1 MRGCSSSALE
11 LHCRM
16 LFRSAE
22 FTIGA
27 VRAADLPTN
36 GQPEIAFAGRS
47 NVGKSSL
54 INRLVKRKKL
64 ARTSSTPGKTQQLNY
79 YWINGDFYFVDLPGY
94 GFVQGGVGLREKLG
108 RMVQGYVEKRE
119 PLRAVLQLID
129 MRHGPTESDR
139 MMIDWLKGVNTP
151 FLLVFTK
158 ADKLSRNKQKGLF
171 DRLESEGTL
180 AGISFVPFSAV
191 SGQGRDDIVEW
202 IEDTLRG
209 DVE

>member
-1 MRGCSSSALE
+1 
-11 LHCRM
+11 M

-27 VRAADLPTN
+27 VRAADLPTS
-36 GQPEIAFAGRS
+36 GQPEIAFSGRS

-54 INRLVKRKKL
+54 INRILQRKKM

-129 MRHGPTESDR
+129 MRHGPTNLDR
-139 MMIDWLKGVNTP
+139 MMIDWLREVNTP

-158 ADKLSRNKQKGLF
+158 ADKLSRNKQKVLF
-171 DRLESEGTL
+171 NRLESEGTL

-191 SGQGRDDIVEW
+191 SGQGRDDIVGW

-209 DVE
+209 DID

>member
-1 MRGCSSSALE
+1 MRRCSSSALE
-11 LHCRM
+11 LHCGM

-27 VRAADLPTN
+27 VRAADLPTSD
-36 GQPEIAFAGRS
+36 QPEIAFSGRS

-54 INRLVKRKKL
+54 INRILQRKKM

-129 MRHGPTESDR
+129 MRHGPTNLDR
-139 MMIDWLKGVNTP
+139 MMIDWLREVNTP

-158 ADKLSRNKQKGLF
+158 ADKLSRNKQKVLF
-171 DRLESEGTL
+171 NRLESEGTL

-191 SGQGRDDIVEW
+191 SGQGRDDIVGW

-209 DVE
+209 DID

>member
-1 MRGCSSSALE
+1 
-11 LHCRM
+11 M

-36 GQPEIAFAGRS
+36 GQPEIAFSGRS

-54 INRLVKRKKL
+54 INRLVQRKKL

-139 MMIDWLKGVNTP
+139 VMIDWLKGVNTP
-151 FLLVFTK
+151 FFTC
-158 ADKLSRNKQKGLF
+158 
-171 DRLESEGTL
+171 
-180 AGISFVPFSAV
+180 IY
-191 SGQGRDDIVEW
+191 QG
-202 IEDTLRG
+202 G
-209 DVE
+209 

>member
-1 MRGCSSSALE
+1 
-11 LHCRM
+11 M

-27 VRAADLPTN
+27 IAQRTYQPA
-36 GQPEIAFAGRS
+36 GQPEIAFSKGRS

-54 INRLVKRKKL
+54 INRLVRVK
-64 ARTSSTPGKTQQLNY
+64 AGAHFIDSGKTQQLNY
-79 YWINGDFYFVDLPGY
+79 WDKRRLLLCRPTRLRLCSGRRWLARSW
-94 GFVQGGVGLREKLG
+94 GVWFKERIRKT
-108 RMVQGYVEKRE
+108 RT
-119 PLRAVLQLID
+119 LRAVLQLVD

-139 MMIDWLKGVNTP
+139 MMIDWLKEVNTP

-158 ADKLSRNKQKGLF
+158 ADKLSANKQGLF

-180 AGISFVPFSAV
+180 AGISLFPFPAV
-191 SGQGRDDIVEW
+191 SGREDDIVEW

-209 DVE
+209 DVD